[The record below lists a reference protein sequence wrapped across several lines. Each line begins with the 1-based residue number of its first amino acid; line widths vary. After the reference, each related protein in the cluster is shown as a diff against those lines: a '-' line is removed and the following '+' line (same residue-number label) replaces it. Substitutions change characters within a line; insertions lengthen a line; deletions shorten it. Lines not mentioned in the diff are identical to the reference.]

1 MSRGKLFNG
10 INILSVKLVREKHT
24 IYGAKGITGPEEL
37 ASIVKRFLA
46 DTDREVFLT
55 VNFSTTNTINSIH
68 IVSIGSLDRAMVHPR
83 EVFKA
88 AILSNASSIALVHSH
103 PSGNLNP
110 SEEDVQ
116 ITKKLVKCGEILD
129 IKVVDHIIVSDD
141 QHLSF
146 AERKIGGL
154 G

>member
-1 MSRGKLFNG
+1 MSRGKRFNT
-10 INILSVKLVREKHT
+10 INIVRVKLVREKDV
-24 IYGAKGITGPEEL
+24 IYGAKTITGPEEL

-55 VNFSTTNTINSIH
+55 VNFSTANTINSIH
-68 IVSIGSLDRAMVHPR
+68 IVSIGSLDRAIVHPR

-88 AILSNASSIALVHSH
+88 AILSNANSIALVHSH
-103 PSGNLNP
+103 PSGSLNP
-110 SEEDVQ
+110 SPEDIQ
-116 ITKKLVKCGEILD
+116 ITKKLVQCGEILN
-129 IKVVDHIIVSDD
+129 IKVIDHIIVSDD
-141 QHLSF
+141 RHVSF

>member
-1 MSRGKLFNG
+1 MPRGKLFNS
-10 INILSVKLVREKHT
+10 INIVRVKLVREKDA
-24 IYGAKGITGPEEL
+24 IYGPKTITGPEEL

-55 VNFSTTNTINSIH
+55 VNFSTANTINSIH
-68 IVSIGSLDRAMVHPR
+68 IVSIGSLDRAIVHPR

-103 PSGNLNP
+103 PSGSLNP
-110 SEEDVQ
+110 STEDIQ
-116 ITKKLVKCGEILD
+116 ITKKLVQCGEILN
-129 IKVVDHIIVSDD
+129 IKVIDHIIVADD
-141 QHLSF
+141 QHLSL

>member
-1 MSRGKLFNG
+1 MSDRKHFDS
-10 INILSVKLVREKHT
+10 INIVSVKLVREKNA
-24 IYGAKGITGPEEL
+24 IYGTKAITGSQEL
-37 ASIVKRFLA
+37 ASVVKRFLA

-55 VNFSTTNTINSIH
+55 VNFSTANTINSIH
-68 IVSIGSLDRAMVHPR
+68 IVSIGSVDRAIVHAR

-103 PSGNLNP
+103 PSGSLNP
-110 SEEDVQ
+110 SLEDID
-116 ITKKLVKCGEILD
+116 ITRKLVQCGEILG
-129 IKVVDHIIVSDD
+129 IKVIDHIIVADD

-146 AERKIGGL
+146 AERKIGGI

>member
-1 MSRGKLFNG
+1 MSDRKPFN
-10 INILSVKLVREKHT
+10 NIDIVSVKLVRERNA
-24 IYGAKGITGPEEL
+24 IYGGTTITGPGDL

-55 VNFSTTNTINSIH
+55 VNLSTANTINSIH
-68 IVSIGSLDRAMVHPR
+68 IVSIGSLDRAIVHPR

-103 PSGNLNP
+103 PSGSLTP
-110 SEEDVQ
+110 SLEDID
-116 ITKKLVKCGEILD
+116 ITRKLVQCGEILN
-129 IKVVDHIIVSDD
+129 IKVVDHIIVSGD

-146 AERKIGGL
+146 AERKVGGL
-154 G
+154 

>member
-1 MSRGKLFNG
+1 MSHGRLFNS
-10 INILSVKLVREKHT
+10 INIVRVKLVREKDA
-24 IYGAKGITGPEEL
+24 IYGAKTITGPQDL

-55 VNFSTTNTINSIH
+55 VNFSTANTINSIH
-68 IVSIGSLDRAMVHPR
+68 IVSIGSLDRAIVHAR

-103 PSGNLNP
+103 PSGSLNP
-110 SEEDVQ
+110 SLEDID
-116 ITKKLVKCGEILD
+116 ITRKLVQCGEILG
-129 IKVVDHIIVSDD
+129 IKVIDHIIVSDD
-141 QHLSF
+141 RYLSF

-154 G
+154 

>member
-1 MSRGKLFNG
+1 MPHGKLFNS
-10 INILSVKLVREKHT
+10 INVVSVKLVREKDV
-24 IYGAKGITGPEEL
+24 IYGAKTITSPEEL
-37 ASIVKRFLA
+37 ASVVKRFLA

-55 VNFSTTNTINSIH
+55 VNFSKANTINSIH
-68 IVSIGSLDRAMVHPR
+68 IVSIGSLDRAIVHPR

-88 AILSNASSIALVHSH
+88 AILSNASSIALVHNH
-103 PSGNLNP
+103 PSGRLIP
-110 SEEDVQ
+110 SQEDID
-116 ITKKLVKCGEILD
+116 ITRKLVKCGEILN

-146 AERKIGGL
+146 AEGKIGGL

>member
-1 MSRGKLFNG
+1 MSDRKPFNH
-10 INILSVKLVREKHT
+10 INIVSVKLVRERNA
-24 IYGAKGITGPEEL
+24 IYGTKTITGPQDL
-37 ASIVKRFLA
+37 ASTVKRFLA

-55 VNFSTTNTINSIH
+55 VNFSTANTINSIH
-68 IVSIGSLDRAMVHPR
+68 IVSIGSLDRAIVHPR

-103 PSGNLNP
+103 PSGSLNP
-110 SEEDVQ
+110 SLEDID
-116 ITKKLVKCGEILD
+116 ITRKLVQCGEILN
-129 IKVVDHIIVSDD
+129 IKVIDHIIVADD

>member
-1 MSRGKLFNG
+1 MSHRKLFNS
-10 INILSVKLVREKHT
+10 INIVRVKLVREKDA
-24 IYGAKGITGPEEL
+24 IYGAKTITSPGEL

-55 VNFSTTNTINSIH
+55 VNFSTANTINSIH
-68 IVSIGSLDRAMVHPR
+68 IVSIGSLDRAIVHPR

-103 PSGNLNP
+103 PSGSLNP
-110 SEEDVQ
+110 SPEDIQ
-116 ITKKLVKCGEILD
+116 ITKKLVQCGEILN

-141 QHLSF
+141 RHLSF

>member
-1 MSRGKLFNG
+1 MSQVEPFKS
-10 INILSVKLVREKHT
+10 INIVSVKLVRERKA
-24 IYGAKGITGPEEL
+24 IYGPKTITGPQEL
-37 ASIVKRFLA
+37 ASVVKRFLA

-55 VNFSTTNTINSIH
+55 VNFSTANTINSIH
-68 IVSIGSLDRAMVHPR
+68 IVSIGSVDRAIVHAR

-103 PSGNLNP
+103 PSGSLTP
-110 SEEDVQ
+110 SLEDID
-116 ITKKLVKCGEILD
+116 ITRKLTQCGEILG
-129 IKVVDHIIVSDD
+129 IKVIDHIIVAND

-154 G
+154 

>member
-1 MSRGKLFNG
+1 MSHGKLFNS
-10 INILSVKLVREKHT
+10 INIVSVKLVRERNA
-24 IYGAKGITGPEEL
+24 IYGAKTITSPQEL
-37 ASIVKRFLA
+37 AFVVKRFLA
-46 DTDREVFLT
+46 DADREVFLT
-55 VNFSTTNTINSIH
+55 VNLSTANTINSIH
-68 IVSIGSLDRAMVHPR
+68 IVSIGSLDRAIVHPR

-103 PSGNLNP
+103 PSGSLTP
-110 SEEDVQ
+110 SLEDID
-116 ITKKLVKCGEILD
+116 ITRKLVQCGEILN

-154 G
+154 

>member
-1 MSRGKLFNG
+1 MSDRKPFNN
-10 INILSVKLVREKHT
+10 INIVSVKLVREKNA
-24 IYGAKGITGPEEL
+24 IYGTKAITGPGDL
-37 ASIVKRFLA
+37 ASVVKRFLA

-55 VNFSTTNTINSIH
+55 VNFSTANTINSIH
-68 IVSIGSLDRAMVHPR
+68 IVSIGSLDRAIVHAR

-103 PSGNLNP
+103 PSGSLNP
-110 SEEDVQ
+110 SLEDID
-116 ITKKLVKCGEILD
+116 ITRKLVQCGEILG
-129 IKVVDHIIVSDD
+129 IKVIDHIIVANDR
-141 QHLSF
+141 HLSF

>member
-1 MSRGKLFNG
+1 MSDRRSFNN
-10 INILSVKLVREKHT
+10 INIVSVKLVRERNA
-24 IYGAKGITGPEEL
+24 IYGAKTITGPGDL

-55 VNFSTTNTINSIH
+55 VNFSTANTINSIH
-68 IVSIGSLDRAMVHPR
+68 IVSIGSVDRAIVHGR

-103 PSGNLNP
+103 PSGSLNP
-110 SEEDVQ
+110 SLEDID
-116 ITKKLVKCGEILD
+116 ITRKLVQCGEILG

-141 QHLSF
+141 RHLSF

-154 G
+154 

>member
-1 MSRGKLFNG
+1 MSQAEPFKS
-10 INILSVKLVREKHT
+10 INIVSVKLVRERNV
-24 IYGAKGITGPEEL
+24 IYGANTVTGPGDL
-37 ASIVKRFLA
+37 ASVVKRFLA

-55 VNFSTTNTINSIH
+55 FNLSTANTINSIH
-68 IVSIGSLDRAMVHPR
+68 IVSIGSLDRAIVHPR

-103 PSGNLNP
+103 PSGSLIP
-110 SEEDVQ
+110 SLEDID
-116 ITKKLVKCGEILD
+116 ITRKLVQCGEILN

-154 G
+154 

>member
-1 MSRGKLFNG
+1 MPHGKLFNS
-10 INILSVKLVREKHT
+10 INIVSVKLVREKDV
-24 IYGAKGITGPEEL
+24 IYGAKTITNPEEL
-37 ASIVKRFLA
+37 ASVVKRFLA

-68 IVSIGSLDRAMVHPR
+68 IVSIGSLDRAIVHPR

-88 AILSNASSIALVHSH
+88 AILSNASSIALVHNH
-103 PSGNLNP
+103 PSGSLNP
-110 SEEDVQ
+110 SEEDIQ
-116 ITKKLVKCGEILD
+116 ITKKLVQCGEILN
-129 IKVVDHIIVSDD
+129 IKVVDHIIVADD

-154 G
+154 

>member
-1 MSRGKLFNG
+1 MSDRKLFN
-10 INILSVKLVREKHT
+10 NISIVSVKLVRERSA
-24 IYGAKGITGPEEL
+24 IYGAKTITGPEDL
-37 ASIVKRFLA
+37 ASVVKRFLA

-55 VNFSTTNTINSIH
+55 VNLSTTNAINSIH
-68 IVSIGSLDRAMVHPR
+68 IVSIGSVDRAIVHPR

-103 PSGNLNP
+103 PSGSLTP
-110 SEEDVQ
+110 SLDDID
-116 ITKKLVKCGEILD
+116 ITRKLVKCGEILN

-154 G
+154 

>member
-1 MSRGKLFNG
+1 MSHGKLFNS
-10 INILSVKLVREKHT
+10 INIVSVKLVREKDVIYAPKT
-24 IYGAKGITGPEEL
+24 ITSPEEL

-55 VNFSTTNTINSIH
+55 VNFSTANTINSIH
-68 IVSIGSLDRAMVHPR
+68 IVSIGSLDRAIVHPR

-88 AILSNASSIALVHSH
+88 AKLSNASSIALVHSH
-103 PSGNLNP
+103 PSGSLNP
-110 SEEDVQ
+110 SLEDIQ
-116 ITKKLVKCGEILD
+116 ITKKLVQCGEILG

-141 QHLSF
+141 RHLSF